1 LKLSRKIQHS
11 GKLHWSV
18 GATPLT
24 ISTAMLCGGKAKKG
38 ATDHK
43 LEVLER
49 HPVVAGDTQRLAGFN
64 HLQLSPLFSH
74 DFAKDC

>member
-1 LKLSRKIQHS
+1 LWWQGQTGI
-11 GKLHWSV
+11 
-18 GATPLT
+18 P
-24 ISTAMLCGGKAKKG
+24 
-38 ATDHK
+38 DHK
-43 LEVLER
+43 LEVLVK